1 VPLYRGDGGKNVQS
15 WLSSKL
21 ESSLYV
27 IEENKNTANFYKE
40 KVFVTKKKQSDLFI
54 LSLVLFFEFKLVNL

>member
-40 KVFVTKKKQSDLFI
+40 KT
-54 LSLVLFFEFKLVNL
+54 VL